1 MEAIYGSRTIL
12 HFQKLLSIPSRH
24 DLTLPFH
31 LVPLGNLA
39 LSFDEVREL

>member
-12 HFQKLLSIPSRH
+12 HFQKRLSIPSRH
-24 DLTLPFH
+24 ELTLPFH